1 MISDNVFIQALQ
13 ELNNHQIQH
22 GECSITF
29 TYHDGRVQFYTVST
43 SERHNVVSPNISRP
57 CGYRG
62 CEESAYI
69 RPQVADKSRE
79 CRCEER
85 NNFVV
90 PHIACP
96 CRQGLREE
104 SR

>member
-43 SERHNVVSPNISRP
+43 NERHNVSSSKKQLGVTDAK
-57 CGYRG
+57 
-62 CEESAYI
+62 SA
-69 RPQVADKSRE
+69 
-79 CRCEER
+79 
-85 NNFVV
+85 
-90 PHIACP
+90 
-96 CRQGLREE
+96 
-104 SR
+104 